1 MTLRHIWALF
11 LYLASHEKHQCGL
24 VFFLFA
30 IGVFLIAIIHAQHP
44 LPAQGIIAFFAL
56 WGFIQLPALANS
68 ITDDFRDGTFDYL
81 VSEGYRIQ
89 GYALARL
96 LVFCMLFSVPILLIQ
111 MIGCY
116 AMSISCML
124 LCLLINHLHGLV
136 SVIGVQ
142 IMLCL
147 TTQPATKITSLFLCV
162 PFWVPSFLYV
172 IGAIDGLVVDSS
184 TVSLPLIGLFCF
196 QCGVTVVLI
205 QNAFHW
211 RS

>member
-1 MTLRHIWALF
+1 MIIRRIWALF

-30 IGVFLIAIIHAQHP
+30 MGVFLIAIVHAQHP
-44 LPAQGIIAFFAL
+44 LPAQGIMAFFTL
-56 WGFIQLPALANS
+56 WSFIQLPALANS
-68 ITDDFRDGTFDYL
+68 ITDDFRDGTFDYV

-89 GYALARL
+89 GYAAARL
-96 LVFCMLFSVPILLIQ
+96 LVFCALFSTPILVTQ

-116 AMSISCML
+116 ATSVGCL
-124 LCLLINHLHGLV
+124 FTHLLINHLHALV
-136 SVIGVQ
+136 SVVGVQ

-147 TTQPATKITSLFLCV
+147 TAQSVTKITSLFLCV

-172 IGAIDGLVVDSS
+172 IGSVDDKAI
-184 TVSLPLIGLFCF
+184 SLPLIGLLCF

-205 QNAFHW
+205 QHAFHW